1 MKKIPVCTAYLYH
14 GQLLHQFPVGEV
26 LDGSQPVYKYLDGWC
41 EDISSC
47 RSFQEL
53 PANAKK
59 YIEYIE
65 EKIEQKMWLISVG
78 AQRDAY
84 FMR

>member
-1 MKKIPVCTAYLYH
+1 MA
-14 GQLLHQFPVGEV
+14 
-26 LDGSQPVYKYLDGWC
+26 QPVFEYLDGWC
-41 EDISSC
+41 EDISGC

-53 PANAKK
+53 PDNAKK

-65 EKIEQKMWLISVG
+65 EKVEQRMWLISVG
-78 AQRDAY
+78 AERDAY